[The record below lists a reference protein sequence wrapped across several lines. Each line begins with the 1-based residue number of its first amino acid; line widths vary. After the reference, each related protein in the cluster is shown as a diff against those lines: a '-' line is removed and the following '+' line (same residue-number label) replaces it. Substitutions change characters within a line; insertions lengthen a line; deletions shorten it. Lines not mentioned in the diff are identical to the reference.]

1 MPRLYPTHSYFWQVS
16 KIYKKEDEE
25 KERESQGRAAG
36 PWVPVD
42 KAIMDYHN

>member
-1 MPRLYPTHSYFWQVS
+1 MIPDNLVGENM
-16 KIYKKEDEE
+16 KKEDEE
-25 KERESQGRAAG
+25 KERESQGRAAAG